1 MRIKPA
7 ILVTLLRGYFFFAP
21 FFFATFFFA
30 AFFFA
35 AMDSHLR
42 SVVCGLMC
50 ITYRKTRNVTRAKF
64 KKTSGELFTR
74 GAQVL
79 PVRPAPFAKVV

>member
-64 KKTSGELFTR
+64 KKLPANFART

-79 PVRPAPFAKVV
+79 PVRPAAFAKVV